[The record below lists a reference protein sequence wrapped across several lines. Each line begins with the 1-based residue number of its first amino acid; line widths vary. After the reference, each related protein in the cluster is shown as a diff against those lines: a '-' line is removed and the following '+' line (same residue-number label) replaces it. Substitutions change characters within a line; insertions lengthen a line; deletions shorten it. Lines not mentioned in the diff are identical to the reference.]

1 MQLEIDI
8 VIPVYNEAEGIEA
21 NVGSILRA
29 LTAATIDR
37 VRLILVDDGSTD
49 TTFEAI
55 QRLLA
60 QNENVAALRF
70 TRNFGKEAAIEA
82 GLAHSTGDAVI
93 VMDSDLQHPPELLP
107 RFIEEWRRGAL
118 VVEGVKRA
126 RGTESLGA
134 RWSARSFYWIFGR
147 LANLRIDNHTD
158 FKLLDRRIVDLY
170 LRLPERRK
178 FFRGL
183 VPWMGHTVV
192 RIPFD
197 VPDRASGRSGW
208 PRFRLVRYAWDN
220 ICSFSGMPLHLL
232 GLLGTAAIVVALAIL
247 AITFVQFLRGTAATG
262 FTTVIFLIVFLSGI
276 QLIAFGILGGFV
288 ARIYDELKHR
298 PSFLIADARGLPRTN
313 EDKSLTKPVTLT
325 SGPSSASDM
334 SQ

>member
-1 MQLEIDI
+1 MDFEIDV
-8 VIPVYNEAEGIEA
+8 VIPVYNEAGGIEA
-21 NVGSILRA
+21 SVHSILRA
-29 LTAATIDR
+29 IGTVTPSAS
-37 VRLILVDDGSTD
+37 VRLILIDDGSTD
-49 TTFEAI
+49 ASFEAI
-55 QRLLA
+55 QRLVDKH
-60 QNENVAALRF
+60 ENVAALRF

-82 GLAHSTGDAVI
+82 GMMQSAGKAVI

-107 RFIEEWRRGAL
+107 RFIDEWRRGAL
-118 VVEGVKRA
+118 VVEGVKRE
-126 RGTESLGA
+126 RGSESLGA
-134 RWSARSFYWIFGR
+134 KWSARLFYWIFGR

-183 VPWMGHTVV
+183 VPWMGHAAVQ
-192 RIPFD
+192 IPFD
-197 VPDRASGRSGW
+197 VPDRIAGRSGW
-208 PRFRLVRYAWDN
+208 PRLQLIRYAWNN

-247 AITFVQFLRGTAATG
+247 AISLVQYLRGTAATG

-288 ARIYDELKHR
+288 ARVYDELKRR
-298 PSFLIADARGLPRTN
+298 PSFLIADARGFDR
-313 EDKSLTKPVTLT
+313 ERY
-325 SGPSSASDM
+325 
-334 SQ
+334 